1 MPKIYEYFGLI
12 FLIYVNEHDP
22 IHIHVKSGVKESVIE
37 IIRNSVGRVSE
48 VRKRKSSTKK
58 ELSPSELTIA
68 LKFVNVKAEEI
79 IEAWNLIKKGKFNQK
94 PIVITR
100 KIV

>member
-12 FLIYVNEHDP
+12 FLIYVNEHEP
-22 IHIHVKSGVKESVIE
+22 IHVHVQNGKKESVIE
-37 IIRNSVGRVSE
+37 IIRNSAGRVLE
-48 VRKRKSSTKK
+48 IRKRKASTGR
-58 ELSPSELTIA
+58 ELTSSKLNVA
-68 LKFVNVKAEEI
+68 MKFVNVKAEEI
-79 IEAWNLIKKGKFNQK
+79 IEAWSLIKKGKFNQK

>member
-1 MPKIYEYFGLI
+1 MPKIYEYFGLF

-22 IHIHVKSGVKESVIE
+22 IHVHVKSEKRESVIE
-37 IIRNSVGRVSE
+37 IIRNSTGKVSDVRRRKASTGRELTTS
-48 VRKRKSSTKK
+48 
-58 ELSPSELTIA
+58 ELSTA
-68 LKFVNVKAEEI
+68 LKFVNIKAEEI
-79 IEAWNLIKKGKFNQK
+79 VEAWNLIKKGKFTQK